1 MKRGILN
8 TQIGKIEN
16 IPLNINTSRNMVALS
31 FDINEVK
38 KSFLNEYYT
47 SYLTNIGNKL
57 DVYEVIV
64 GAGMYLMHGTIIPH
78 EIECIEIEA
87 KSDYVYF
94 VFVLENN
101 RSYGII
107 DDESLIQLIPI
118 FSLQQMAFIRKKGS
132 FMHLHL
138 DKNKP
143 STVFEMSFS
152 VDYLLDLLSEKHFL
166 YQKLNISRDRLNSSL
181 LYDFP
186 TVLDPKM
193 KSILYDMIY
202 CRYSEV
208 AKNLY
213 IKGKLLEFFAL
224 LQIQMEN
231 KIALTTTTVVSKIE
245 RQRMMEAKDIILA
258 NLLFPPTI
266 VELARLL
273 GTNACYLKQNFKLV
287 FGSTIYGYIK
297 QVKMERARKLLMQK
311 NNINEVARVI
321 GYKHAN
327 HFSAAFK
334 KHFGYVPNKVG

>member
-1 MKRGILN
+1 MQREILN
-8 TQIGKIEN
+8 TQIGKFGKPKLKDDPTHHI
-16 IPLNINTSRNMVALS
+16 IAMS
-31 FDINEVK
+31 FDINEVRGNFF
-38 KSFLNEYYT
+38 SECYS
-47 SYLTNIGNKL
+47 SYITDRGNKL
-57 DVYEVIV
+57 DLYEILV
-64 GAGMYLMHGTIIPH
+64 GAGVYLMHGTIIPN
-78 EIECIEIEA
+78 ETECIEIEA
-87 KSDYVYF
+87 KNDYVHF
-94 VFVLENN
+94 VFSLGNN
-101 RSYGII
+101 RTYGITTN
-107 DDESLIQLIPI
+107 DGSTQLIPV
-118 FSLQQMAFIRKKGS
+118 FSLQQMAFVMKKDSFIR
-132 FMHLHL
+132 LHL
-138 DKNKP
+138 DKKKP

-166 YQKLNISRDRLNSSL
+166 YHKLIYSRDELNSSL
-181 LYDFP
+181 LYDSP
-186 TVLDPKM
+186 IVLDAKM

-213 IKGKLLEFFAL
+213 VKGKLLEFFAL
-224 LQIQMEN
+224 QQIQMEN
-231 KIALTTTTVVSKIE
+231 KLPIITIEISKVE
-245 RQRMMEAKDIILA
+245 RQRMIEAKNIILE

-266 VELARLL
+266 EELARLL
-273 GTNACYLKQNFKLV
+273 GTNSCYLKQNFKLV